1 MKKLWCLVLLLA
13 VFIVSDA
20 LAANVYLKD
29 GSVVQCQS
37 FWRSNS
43 TVFVKVNRDVL
54 LEFAQGDVNV
64 RKTFRARQ
72 VKKAKRVKVREEQLE
87 KAERAEKTT
96 PAPATGKPVPA
107 TGKPAPATG
116 KPAPATGKPAPVTGK
131 PAPVTGK
138 PAPVTG
144 KPAPANTIPPRT
156 GNAPMPAGSTGAT
169 APSPVAKQVPGGGTP
184 VPPVG
189 VKSAPSTTAPAIV
202 AHPQPVTNPVVPAP
216 SAVAQAAGMGFGLT
230 ALLVPLLLVII
241 MIAAMWRVFE
251 KAGEAGWKSIV
262 PFYNLYVLILI
273 AGKPGWWF
281 LIIAFVPLIGL
292 IFYLLVCLS
301 LAQKFDKGPIYG
313 VLLCFFGFIMFP
325 LLAFDNSSYTP

>member
-96 PAPATGKPVPA
+96 PAPATGKP
-107 TGKPAPATG
+107 APA
-116 KPAPATGKPAPVTGK
+116 
-131 PAPVTGK
+131 TGK

>member
-72 VKKAKRVKVREEQLE
+72 VKKAKRVKVREERIE

-96 PAPATGKPVPA
+96 PAPATGKP
-107 TGKPAPATG
+107 APA
-116 KPAPATGKPAPVTGK
+116 TGK

-169 APSPVAKQVPGGGTP
+169 APSPVAKQVPGGAP

-189 VKSAPSTTAPAIV
+189 AKSAPSTTTPAIV

>member
-72 VKKAKRVKVREEQLE
+72 VKKAKRVKVREERIE

-96 PAPATGKPVPA
+96 PAPATGKP
-107 TGKPAPATG
+107 APATG
-116 KPAPATGKPAPVTGK
+116 KPASVT
-131 PAPVTGK
+131 A
-138 PAPVTG
+138 
-144 KPAPANTIPPRT
+144 IPPRT
-156 GNAPMPAGSTGAT
+156 GNASMPAGSTGAT
-169 APSPVAKQVPGGGTP
+169 APSPVAKQVPGGAP

-189 VKSAPSTTAPAIV
+189 AKSAPSTTAPAIV